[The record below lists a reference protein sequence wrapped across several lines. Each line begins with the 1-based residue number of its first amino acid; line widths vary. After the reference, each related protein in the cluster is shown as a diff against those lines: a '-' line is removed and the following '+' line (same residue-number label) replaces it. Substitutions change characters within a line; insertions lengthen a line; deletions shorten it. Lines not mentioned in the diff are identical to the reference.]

1 MQAHIL
7 ILKQPRNNVLYMRH
21 ITVTIYLDH
30 YLITH
35 YMPYYFINMISD
47 AAQLD
52 LNLID

>member
-7 ILKQPRNNVLYMRH
+7 IVKQPRNNVLYMRH
-21 ITVTIYLDH
+21 ITVTFYLDH

-35 YMPYYFINMISD
+35 YMPLLFINMISD